1 MTDALP
7 THAPQGYAC
16 PFCAIVR
23 GEDNPPWTVQE
34 DVVLRDERATAWING
49 RWWAN
54 NPGGVVVVPNEHVE
68 NIYALSREQAGDVH
82 EAARRVA
89 LAMKGAYSCDGVSTR
104 QHNEPAGQQ
113 EVWHYHLHVFP
124 RYEGDELYTSPARL
138 TTPDERAPYAAALR
152 DAL

>member
-1 MTDALP
+1 MTRDNLYDRVAQES
-7 THAPQGYAC
+7 AS
-16 PFCAIVR
+16 IVIGR
-23 GEDNPPWTVQE
+23 YSTSFGLASRLLSG
-34 DVVLRDERATAWING
+34 DVKQHI
-49 RWWAN
+49 
-54 NPGGVVVVPNEHVE
+54 E

-89 LAMKGAYSCDGVSTR
+89 LAMKRAYSCDGVSTR

-124 RYEGDELYTSPARL
+124 RYDGDELYTSPARL
-138 TTPDERAPYAAALR
+138 TTLDERVPYAAALR

>member
-1 MTDALP
+1 LTDALP
-7 THAPQGYAC
+7 THAPHGYAC

-34 DVVLRDERATAWING
+34 DIVLHDARTTAWING